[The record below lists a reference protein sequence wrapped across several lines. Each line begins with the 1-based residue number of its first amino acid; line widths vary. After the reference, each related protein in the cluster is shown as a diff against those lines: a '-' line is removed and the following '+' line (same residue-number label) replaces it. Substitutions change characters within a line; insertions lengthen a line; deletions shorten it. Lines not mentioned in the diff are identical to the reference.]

1 MPNVFN
7 FFLESLEE
15 PYKYLVIELKQ
26 KLTANQ
32 KNKHYARMQERRLQR
47 ISAYCSL
54 NNNPDDNVTTK
65 NPIST
70 GRVTD
75 GVNTFHTSFSIID
88 EHERWP
94 SPPTCT
100 IGQTCSELGHRD
112 HKCKIQEDSG
122 SLFEPGSE
130 SSAPGVSSVNTSST
144 NPLSDMLMISGNQI
158 LPGTPGEG
166 TRSDNTSPTDPPSDT
181 LMISGN
187 QSLSGTPGEGTRSV
201 NNSPT
206 DPPSD
211 TLMISWNQSL
221 SGTPGEGTR
230 SVNTC
235 HTDTPSDTLM
245 LSGNQT
251 LSESP
256 GEVTHQHTT
265 MCIPR
270 NGNSIG
276 GESSNRPAT
285 RQNIPVKHEH
295 RDSQNTQVD
304 SHEADGLNRKG
315 PETTKFNLPSQR
327 SCEAGQSKC
336 RLVMISDSFFS

>member
-130 SSAPGVSSVNTSST
+130 SSAPGVSSVNTSPT
-144 NPLSDMLMISGNQI
+144 NQLSDMLMISGNQI
-158 LPGTPGEG
+158 L
-166 TRSDNTSPTDPPSDT
+166 
-181 LMISGN
+181 
-187 QSLSGTPGEGTRSV
+187 SGTPGEGTRSV
-201 NNSPT
+201 NTSPT